1 MASATRFNSFAF
13 HRWRGIEKSGEWNA
27 QETCPACPAR
37 RPGAGGCAACERV
50 GVNKAAA
57 GPDYYDGYYDG
68 YYGPFV
74 DGYWGDDGAFW
85 YQDGGH
91 AWHRDEGAHF
101 RHDAGGAGFN
111 HVHGTGVHR
120 DH

>member
-1 MASATRFNSFAF
+1 LRFTNGEALKDL
-13 HRWRGIEKSGEWNA
+13 ESGMFKKLA
-27 QETCPACPAR
+27 LPAMLA
-37 RPGAGGCAACERV
+37 ALALAGCAGRERV
-50 GVNKAAA
+50 GVNVAAA
-57 GPDYYDGYYDG
+57 GSDYYDGYYDG

-74 DGYWGDDGAFW
+74 DGYWGGDGAFW